1 MNQTSCP
8 HRLRPRL
15 IRLAGLG
22 LLLISLT
29 ACTPDMVPEWFSDLQ
44 GLISPL
50 PTPVPTSPTPKPLP
64 TASPLPGTPPTT
76 TPVSREVNLTL
87 WVPDILDPYGATN
100 GVEAFGAQVEA
111 FDRAS
116 REINVEV
123 LVKKGTGSGG
133 LYDLLSTAS
142 YVAPAIVP
150 DLLILHQQELLKAAR
165 EGLIQPMDDYMPS
178 DAGYF
183 PTALEAMATEEG
195 LWAFPYVATAEQ
207 MGYRA
212 SVTAT
217 APITWT
223 AVLSQ
228 AYSLVLP
235 GSPPDGL
242 ASDALLSMYIG
253 AGGRVVDDK
262 GQPTLDR
269 TVLEEIY
276 GFILSLQEEGLFDAE
291 QVLGLTDTEDC
302 WAALLAGQAQ
312 LAPVSVSAYWNPRLA
327 SLSEEDE
334 SSAPEMPATASD
346 VVLPT
351 WVPTESGAPVTIL
364 HTWGIA
370 VTTDDPVRK
379 EAALELVRWLVSA
392 QRMADLTRTAS
403 LAPTRQQVVETWEL
417 PADEEAFV
425 LTLLSSSVSPPPASA
440 EPVVRRAL
448 QTGLTAILQGES
460 VTADA
465 SASQALANL
474 RR

>member
-1 MNQTSCP
+1 MNQPSCP
-8 HRLRPRL
+8 LRLRPRL
-15 IRLAGLG
+15 SVLAGLS
-22 LLLISLT
+22 LLLMSLT
-29 ACTPDMVPEWFSDLQ
+29 ACSPGSVPEWFSNLQ

-50 PTPVPTSPTPKPLP
+50 PTPVPTSPPTPIPSPTPTPLP
-64 TASPLPGTPPTT
+64 TS

-87 WVPDILDPYGATN
+87 WVPEILDPHAETN
-100 GVEAFGAQVEA
+100 SAAALGAQVA
-111 FDRAS
+111 DFDRAS

-123 LVKKGTGSGG
+123 LVKKGAGSGG

-142 YVAPAIVP
+142 DVAPAVVP

-165 EGLIQPMDDYMPS
+165 EGLIQPLDDYMPS

-207 MGYRA
+207 MGYRPT
-212 SVTAT
+212 VTAT

-228 AYSLVLP
+228 SYSLVLP
-235 GSPPDGL
+235 GAPADGL

-253 AGGRVVDDK
+253 AGGRVADDK
-262 GQPTLDR
+262 GLPTLDR
-269 TVLEEIY
+269 AVLERVY
-276 GFILSLQEEGLFDAE
+276 GFILDLQDVGLLDAE
-291 QVLGLTDTEDC
+291 QVLGLTDTESC
-302 WAALLAGQAQ
+302 WTVLLEGQAQ
-312 LAPVSVSAYWNPRLA
+312 LSPVSVSAYWNPRLA
-327 SLSEEDE
+327 DLSGAGE
-334 SSAPEMPATASD
+334 SSAPEVPPTPAD
-346 VVLPT
+346 VILPT
-351 WVPTESGAPVTIL
+351 WVPTESGSPITIL

-403 LAPTRQQVVETWEL
+403 LAPTRHQVVATWGL
-417 PADEEAFV
+417 PPEEESFII
-425 LTLLSSSVSPPPASA
+425 TLLESSVPPPPANA
-440 EPVVRRAL
+440 ETAVRRAL
-448 QTGLTAILQGES
+448 QTGLTTILQGDV

>member
-1 MNQTSCP
+1 MNQASCSL
-8 HRLRPRL
+8 RLRPRL
-15 IRLAGLG
+15 SFLAGLS
-22 LLLISLT
+22 LLLIGLAS
-29 ACTPDMVPEWFSDLQ
+29 CSPGSVPEWFSDLQ

-50 PTPVPTSPTPKPLP
+50 PTPVPTSPPMPKPLP
-64 TASPLPGTPPTT
+64 TPTPLPTT
-76 TPVSREVNLTL
+76 TPVSRVVNLTL
-87 WVPDILDPYGATN
+87 WVPEILDPHAETYGA
-100 GVEAFGAQVEA
+100 EAFGMQVED

-116 REINVEV
+116 REISVEV
-123 LVKKGTGSGG
+123 LVKKGAGSGG

-142 YVAPAIVP
+142 HVAPGVMP

-165 EGLIQPMDDYMPS
+165 EGLVQPLDDHMPS

-207 MGYRA
+207 MGYHPA
-212 SVTAT
+212 VTAT

-228 AYSLVLP
+228 EYSLVLP
-235 GSPPDGL
+235 GSPLNGL

-253 AGGRVVDDK
+253 AGGSVVDEK

-269 TVLEEIY
+269 TVLEKVY
-276 GFILSLQEEGLFDAE
+276 GFILDLQKAGLLDAE
-291 QVLGLTDTEDC
+291 QVLGLTDTESC
-302 WAALLAGQAQ
+302 WTALLEGRAQ
-312 LAPVSVSAYWNPRLA
+312 LSPVSVSAYWHPRLA
-327 SLSEEDE
+327 ALSGADE
-334 SSAPEMPATASD
+334 SVAPEMPPTPAD
-346 VVLPT
+346 VVLPA

-370 VTTDDPVRK
+370 VTADDPVRK

-403 LAPTRQQVVETWEL
+403 LAPTRLQAVATWGL
-417 PADEEAFV
+417 PPDEEAFV
-425 LTLLSSSVSPPPASA
+425 ITLLSSSVSPPPANA
-440 EPVVRRAL
+440 ETVVRRAL
-448 QTGLTAILQGES
+448 QIGLTTILQGDA
-460 VTADA
+460 VTADT

>member
-1 MNQTSCP
+1 MNQASCP
-8 HRLRPRL
+8 LRLRPRL
-15 IRLAGLG
+15 RCLAGLS

-29 ACTPDMVPEWFSDLQ
+29 SCSPGSVPEWFSDLQ
-44 GLISPL
+44 GLISPV
-50 PTPVPTSPTPKPLP
+50 PTPVPASPPTPISPPTPTALP
-64 TASPLPGTPPTT
+64 TP

-87 WVPDILDPYGATN
+87 WVPDILDPLAETDGA
-100 GVEAFGAQVEA
+100 EAFGTQVA
-111 FDRAS
+111 DFARAS
-116 REINVEV
+116 YEINVEV
-123 LVKKGTGSGG
+123 LVKRGTGAGG

-142 YVAPAIVP
+142 DVAPAIVP
-150 DLLILHQQELLKAAR
+150 DLLILNQQDLFRAALD
-165 EGLIQPMDDYMPS
+165 GLIQPLDDDMPS

-207 MGYRA
+207 MAYRP
-212 SVTAT
+212 TMTLT

-235 GSPPDGL
+235 GAPSDGL

-253 AGGRVVDDK
+253 AGGRVVDEK

-269 TVLEEIY
+269 TVLEKVY
-276 GFILSLQEEGLFDAE
+276 GFILDLQEVGLLDAE
-291 QVLGLTDTEDC
+291 QVLDLTDTASC
-302 WAALLAGQAQ
+302 WAALLEGRAQ

-327 SLSEEDE
+327 ALSGADAP
-334 SSAPEMPATASD
+334 SAPEVPVTPAD
-346 VVLPT
+346 VVLPI
-351 WVPTESGAPVTIL
+351 WIPTESGAPVTIL

-370 VTTDDPVRK
+370 VTTSDPVRK

-403 LAPTRQQVVETWEL
+403 LVPTRHQVVATWGL
-417 PADEEAFV
+417 PPDEEAFII
-425 LTLLSSSVSPPPASA
+425 TLLESSVSPPPANA
-440 EPVVRRAL
+440 DATVRRAL
-448 QTGLTAILQGES
+448 QAGLTTILQGDA

>member
-1 MNQTSCP
+1 MNQASCLLWCRR
-8 HRLRPRL
+8 RLSS
-15 IRLAGLG
+15 LAGLSF
-22 LLLISLT
+22 LLASLV
-29 ACTPDMVPEWFSDLQ
+29 ACSPGTVPEWFSDLQ

-50 PTPVPTSPTPKPLP
+50 PTPVPTSLPMPKPLP
-64 TASPLPGTPPTT
+64 THTPLPTT
-76 TPVSREVNLTL
+76 APVSREVNLTL
-87 WVPDILDPYGATN
+87 WVPDILDPFAKTDGA
-100 GVEAFGAQVEA
+100 EAFETQVA
-111 FDRAS
+111 DFDRAS

-123 LVKKGTGSGG
+123 LVKKGTGAGG

-142 YVAPAIVP
+142 HVAPAVVP
-150 DLLILHQQELLKAAR
+150 DLLILDQQELLKAAR
-165 EGLIQPMDDYMPS
+165 EGLIQPLDDYMPS

-183 PTALEAMATEEG
+183 PTALAGMATEEG

-212 SVTAT
+212 AVTAT

-223 AVLSQ
+223 GVLSQ

-235 GSPPDGL
+235 GAPSDGL
-242 ASDALLSMYIG
+242 ASDALLSIYVG
-253 AGGRVVDDK
+253 AGGRVADDK
-262 GQPTLDR
+262 GLPTLDR
-269 TVLEEIY
+269 AVLERVY
-276 GFILSLQEEGLFDAE
+276 GFIVDLQDVGLLDAE
-291 QVLGLTDTEDC
+291 QLLGLTDTASC

-327 SLSEEDE
+327 ALSGTDE
-334 SSAPEMPATASD
+334 LSAPEVPAMPTD

-351 WVPTESGAPVTIL
+351 WVPTESGAPITIL

-370 VTTDDPVRK
+370 VVTDDPVRK

-403 LAPTRQQVVETWEL
+403 LVPTRHQVVETWGL
-417 PADEEAFV
+417 PPDEEAFII
-425 LTLLSSSVSPPPASA
+425 TLLESSVSPPPASA
-440 EPVVRRAL
+440 ETAVRRAL
-448 QTGLTAILQGES
+448 QTGLTTILQGDA
-460 VTADA
+460 VTAEV

>member
-1 MNQTSCP
+1 MNQASCLS
-8 HRLRPRL
+8 RLRSHL
-15 IRLAGLG
+15 SFLAGLS

-29 ACTPDMVPEWFSDLQ
+29 ACSPGSVPEWLSDLQ

-50 PTPVPTSPTPKPLP
+50 PTPLPTSPPTPNPLP
-64 TASPLPGTPPTT
+64 TPTPQPTP
-76 TPVSREVNLTL
+76 TPVSRELNLML
-87 WVPDILDPYGATN
+87 WIPDILDPYAEANGAVAL
-100 GVEAFGAQVEA
+100 GMQVA
-111 FDRAS
+111 DFDRAS
-116 REINVEV
+116 YEINVEV

-142 YVAPAIVP
+142 DVAPSIVP
-150 DLLILHQQELLKAAR
+150 DLLILNQQDLLRAVR
-165 EGLIQPMDDYMPS
+165 EGLVQPLADYMPS

-183 PTALEAMATEEG
+183 PTALEAMTTEEG

-207 MGYRA
+207 MGYRPT
-212 SVTAT
+212 VTLT

-223 AVLSQ
+223 AVLSH

-235 GSPPDGL
+235 GAPSDGL
-242 ASDALLSMYIG
+242 AGDALLSMYIG

-269 TVLEEIY
+269 TVLEKVY
-276 GFILSLQEEGLFDAE
+276 GFILDLQEAGLLDAE
-291 QVLGLTDTEDC
+291 QVLGLTDTTSC
-302 WAALLAGQAQ
+302 WNALLEGQAQ
-312 LAPVSVSAYWNPRLA
+312 LSPVSVSAYWNPRLA
-327 SLSEEDE
+327 SLSKTDE
-334 SSAPEMPATASD
+334 SSALEVTATPAD
-346 VVLPT
+346 VILPT

-370 VTTDDPVRK
+370 VTTDDPVRQ

-392 QRMADLTRTAS
+392 QRMADLTRMAS
-403 LAPTRQQVVETWEL
+403 LAPTRQQVVATWEL
-417 PADEEAFV
+417 PPDEESFV
-425 LTLLSSSVSPPPASA
+425 IELLSSSVSPPPANA
-440 EPVVRRAL
+440 ETAVRRAL
-448 QTGLTAILQGES
+448 QTGLTAILQGDA

>member
-1 MNQTSCP
+1 MNQASCLLRSRS
-8 HRLRPRL
+8 RLSV
-15 IRLAGLG
+15 LAGLSV
-22 LLLISLT
+22 LLIGLA
-29 ACTPDMVPEWFSDLQ
+29 ACSPGSVPEWFSDLQ

-50 PTPVPTSPTPKPLP
+50 PTPVPTSPPMPKPLP
-64 TASPLPGTPPTT
+64 TPTPLPTT

-87 WVPDILDPYGATN
+87 WVPDILDPHAETN
-100 GVEAFGAQVEA
+100 GAEALGTQVA
-111 FDRAS
+111 DFDRAS

-142 YVAPAIVP
+142 HVAPVVVP
-150 DLLILHQQELLKAAR
+150 DLLILHQQELLKAAQ
-165 EGLIQPMDDYMPS
+165 EGLIRPLDDYMPS

-207 MGYRA
+207 MGYRPMM
-212 SVTAT
+212 TAT

-235 GSPPDGL
+235 GAPSDGL

-253 AGGRVVDDK
+253 AGGRVVDEK

-269 TVLEEIY
+269 TVLEKVY
-276 GFILSLQEEGLFDAE
+276 GFILDLQEAGLLDAE
-291 QVLGLTDTEDC
+291 LVLGLTDTASC
-302 WAALLAGQAQ
+302 WTALLEGRAQ
-312 LAPVSVSAYWNPRLA
+312 LAPVSVSAYWHPRLA
-327 SLSEEDE
+327 ALSGAGE
-334 SSAPEMPATASD
+334 SAAPEVPPTPAD

-351 WVPTESGAPVTIL
+351 WVPTENGAPVTIL

-403 LAPTRQQVVETWEL
+403 LAPTRQQVVATWGL
-417 PADEEAFV
+417 PPDEEAFV
-425 LTLLSSSVSPPPASA
+425 IVLLSSSVSPPPANV
-440 EPVVRRAL
+440 ETVVRRAL
-448 QTGLTAILQGES
+448 QTGLTTILQGDA